1 MSNELYATIAAITMC
16 VFCFV
21 IADQRDTL
29 QKEAVDKGFAEWVI
43 KNKNSVEFKWKDSK
57 NE

>member
-1 MSNELYATIAAITMC
+1 MYNELHATIVAIILLVC
-16 VFCFV
+16 CFI
-21 IADQRDTL
+21 IANERDTL
-29 QKEAVDKGFAEWVI
+29 QQEAVDKGFAEWII

>member
-1 MSNELYATIAAITMC
+1 MYNELHATIVAIILL

-21 IADQRDTL
+21 IANERDTL
-29 QKEAVDKGFAEWVI
+29 QQEAVDKGFAEWII
-43 KNKNSVEFKWKDSK
+43 KNENSVEFKWKDSK